1 MPPTKRI
8 GLVSCV
14 KRKLAVPAHAEQLY
28 TSTLFKKS
36 REWAITNCDEW
47 YVLSA
52 KYGLVRPSK
61 RVEPYEKTMKEMS
74 TSARLQWAGRV
85 YRMMGR
91 AGLLREGVIFIWLAG
106 RDYKKELSELLKK
119 YQQEDP
125 MEHRRMGER
134 LRWLNLALSV
144 NQK

>member
-1 MPPTKRI
+1 M
-8 GLVSCV
+8 
-14 KRKLAVPAHAEQLY
+14 PAHAEQLY

-36 REWAITNCDEW
+36 REWAMENCDEW

-74 TSARLQWAGRV
+74 ISARLQWAGRV
-85 YRMMGR
+85 YRMMGQ
-91 AGLLREGVIFIWLAG
+91 AGLLREGVIFIWLSG
-106 RDYKKELSELLKK
+106 RDYKNDLSELLKK

-134 LRWLNLALSV
+134 LKWLNLALSV

>member
-1 MPPTKRI
+1 
-8 GLVSCV
+8 
-14 KRKLAVPAHAEQLY
+14 
-28 TSTLFKKS
+28 
-36 REWAITNCDEW
+36 
-47 YVLSA
+47 
-52 KYGLVRPSK
+52 
-61 RVEPYEKTMKEMS
+61 MS